1 MNNHLKMSLST
12 PLEKNETLTI
22 EQDNK
27 KYKLNIKIQGEKM
40 TLVLSALEEI
50 GNITFIKTM
59 ELKDIK
65 EIHGYFSGINSCNQ
79 FCNYLKGLLENNKLS
94 ITKKEGNLS
103 LNFTVDYLFEKQ
115 SIELILLPQ
124 KKNNDELITALCAE
138 INSLKEKVKNLE
150 NKDKE
155 KIDNLQNENKELI
168 NIING
173 LKNEIHNLKEEMKEI
188 KDMKEQIKETNKLIE
203 PIDNMLKEIN
213 INRYTKFNEKSVI
226 MKENDYNFITSVIK
240 FRINKEIKEIK
251 KLYQATVHGDSA
263 KNFHMKCDDIPNTL
277 VVIKS
282 AGYKRFGGFTT
293 KKWSSPDNY
302 EGECDKNAFL
312 FSLDKQKI
320 YDYKGKENY
329 AYHENKKYAIYKQ
342 KGCGP
347 VFGGTQ
353 IYQGNFNY
361 NFSICICSGC
371 IHYKSSYTNESDSDS
386 NYDFNKDNNALSED
400 GKKGNIFIS
409 EYEVFQIIFA

>member
-1 MNNHLKMSLST
+1 
-12 PLEKNETLTI
+12 
-22 EQDNK
+22 
-27 KYKLNIKIQGEKM
+27 
-40 TLVLSALEEI
+40 
-50 GNITFIKTM
+50 M
-59 ELKDIK
+59 ELKDIR
-65 EIHGYFSGINSCNQ
+65 EIHGYFNGINSCNQ
-79 FCNYLKGLLENNKLS
+79 FCNYLKGLIRNNKLS

-124 KKNNDELITALCAE
+124 KKNNEELITDLYAE
-138 INSLKEKVKNLE
+138 INSLKEKVKSLE

-155 KIDNLQNENKELI
+155 RIDNLQNENKELI

-173 LKNEIHNLKEEMKEI
+173 LKNEIQNLKEGMKEI
-188 KDMKEQIKETNKLIE
+188 KDMKEQIKDTKKLIE

-213 INRYTKFNEKSVI
+213 INRYTKFNEKSVTI
-226 MKENDYNFITSVIK
+226 TENDYNFITSVIK

-251 KLYQATVHGDSA
+251 KLYQATVDGDLG

-282 AGYKRFGGFTT
+282 AGNKRFGGFTT
-293 KKWSSPDNY
+293 KNWSSPDNY
-302 EGECDKNAFL
+302 ECQCDKNAFL

-329 AYHENKKYAIYKQ
+329 AYYENQKYAIYKQ

-347 VFGGTQ
+347 VFG
-353 IYQGNFNY
+353 N
-361 NFSICICSGC
+361 
-371 IHYKSSYTNESDSDS
+371 TN
-386 NYDFNKDNNALSED
+386 LSR
-400 GKKGNIFIS
+400 
-409 EYEVFQIIFA
+409 